1 VIAASVRGVAG
12 RLGDTPAVARA
23 SYIDPRIISRY
34 ESDRRLPSIP
44 VLPAELRVS
53 ALAEDA
59 VAALLTSEP

>member
-1 VIAASVRGVAG
+1 MVTAHELVLSRRPQG
-12 RLGDTPAVARA
+12 RIE
-23 SYIDPRIISRY
+23 YIDPRIISRY

-59 VAALLTSEP
+59 VAALLTSKP